1 MSFLHCAAFFHV
13 SKNFKGKRGK
23 PHQINE
29 NIEIVLMEDPFESS
43 EASGTVSLMK
53 PSPVLAQNG
62 QILTCEL
69 PLLSVHCAL
78 EVCLFDLR
86 GQIGQRILN
95 AYLGKE
101 AVSPRGE
108 WVLKMLGY
116 NKISPFLLIL
126 SEPHKSQIYG
136 MHILNKKRTLQILI
150 QAQKMFSSYL
160 QPFIK
165 KCIFSLTSF
174 SGHKATNCNYL
185 HTKKYQLRTGLSSFL
200 QWLFLRFVEG
210 DGSWLVTGHT
220 WRYSFFIYVLFHMK
234 DTS

>member
-174 SGHKATNCNYL
+174 SDTKQLIVTIYTQKSTSLEQGYL
-185 HTKKYQLRTGLSSFL
+185 HFYSGFSSGLL
-200 QWLFLRFVEG
+200 KEMGLGW
-210 DGSWLVTGHT
+210 
-220 WRYSFFIYVLFHMK
+220 
-234 DTS
+234 

>member
-29 NIEIVLMEDPFESS
+29 EIEIVLMEDPFESS
-43 EASGTVSLMK
+43 EASGTVSLMR

-86 GQIGQRILN
+86 GQIGQCILN

-116 NKISPFLLIL
+116 NKISSFLLIL
-126 SEPHKSQIYG
+126 SEPHKSQVYG
-136 MHILNKKRTLQILI
+136 VLILNKKRTLQILI
-150 QAQKMFSSYL
+150 QAQKNVFQL
-160 QPFIK
+160 
-165 KCIFSLTSF
+165 L
-174 SGHKATNCNYL
+174 ATF
-185 HTKKYQLRTGLSSFL
+185 YQEVYFLPHVILRTQSN
-200 QWLFLRFVEG
+200 
-210 DGSWLVTGHT
+210 
-220 WRYSFFIYVLFHMK
+220 
-234 DTS
+234 